1 MGRHYRSLLYGHGGN
16 SWNTTEIGTLYRHSI
31 DGSEVRFAPAEFF
44 ELYGISEQRFT
55 FYY

>member
-1 MGRHYRSLLYGHGGN
+1 MGRHYRSLLHGNGGN

-31 DGSEVRFAPAEFF
+31 DGSEARFAPAEFF